1 MGGTSGNQQTL
12 CLPYYTLRII
22 IGILGIT
29 FPFILSVG
37 AWIFFGTG
45 LQDSI
50 SEYYLTGM
58 RDIFVGF
65 LFVIGFFLM
74 TYAGYDLIDNI
85 VSTVGGISAVLAAIL
100 PTTAG
105 GPITVIGILHFVFAA
120 LFFLTLIYFA
130 LVLFPKT
137 DPNVPP
143 TPEKLLRNKVYR
155 TCGWIMLI
163 CILLIFIYSFLPE
176 NLKSQLDAAFHPEFW
191 LETIAVV
198 AFGICWLVKGQAI
211 LKDSI

>member
-100 PTTAG
+100 STTAG

-155 TCGWIMLI
+155 T
-163 CILLIFIYSFLPE
+163 
-176 NLKSQLDAAFHPEFW
+176 
-191 LETIAVV
+191 
-198 AFGICWLVKGQAI
+198 
-211 LKDSI
+211 